1 MAHDAR
7 MSSLSTWFA
16 GRPAR
21 WLDRFASSFVT
32 ETVTDDGTRVL
43 LALDPSCHGLDVVMV
58 MNDVRQP
65 ESWTGDSDDTC
76 HDQVVWHVPDD
87 ISSLL

>member
-1 MAHDAR
+1 
-7 MSSLSTWFA
+7 MSSLTNWFA

-43 LALDPSCHGLDVVMV
+43 LALDPSCHGLDMVMV
-58 MNDVRQP
+58 TNEVREP
-65 ESWTGDSDDTC
+65 TSWTGDPDVPG
-76 HDQVVWHVPDD
+76 DQDIVWHVPDD
-87 ISSLL
+87 IRSLL

>member
-1 MAHDAR
+1 
-7 MSSLSTWFA
+7 MSSLTNWFA

-43 LALDPSCHGLDVVMV
+43 LALDPSCHGLDMVMV
-58 MNDVRQP
+58 TNEVRHP
-65 ESWTGDSDDTC
+65 ESWTGDPVDPGDE
-76 HDQVVWHVPDD
+76 DIVWHVPDD
-87 ISSLL
+87 IRSLL

>member
-1 MAHDAR
+1 

-58 MNDVRQP
+58 LNEIHEPACDRP
-65 ESWTGDSDDTC
+65 LHDDI
-76 HDQVVWHVPDD
+76 VWHVPDD
-87 ISSLL
+87 IRSLL

>member
-1 MAHDAR
+1 

-58 MNDVRQP
+58 MNEIHEPQHEPACDRP
-65 ESWTGDSDDTC
+65 LHDD
-76 HDQVVWHVPDD
+76 VVWHVPDD
-87 ISSLL
+87 IRSLL

>member
-1 MAHDAR
+1 
-7 MSSLSTWFA
+7 MSSLTSWFG

-43 LALDPSCHGLDVVMV
+43 LALDPSCHGLDMVMV
-58 MNDVRQP
+58 MNEIHKPQQAPACGRP
-65 ESWTGDSDDTC
+65 LHDD
-76 HDQVVWHVPDD
+76 VVWHVPDD
-87 ISSLL
+87 IRSLF